1 MVFTGDTLFA
11 GSVGRT
17 DLYGKTAQ
25 PTQAEKLY
33 SSLHEKLFA
42 SWRPRSRLS
51 SAWRGQ
57 RLRTAA

>member
-17 DLYGKTAQ
+17 DLYGKTNQ

-33 SSLHEKLFA
+33 SSLHEKLLPLATTFLFILPMVQAAFA
-42 SWRPRSRLS
+42 D
-51 SAWRGQ
+51 
-57 RLRTAA
+57 TA